1 MKKTRILIAMFA
13 VIATASAARAEI
25 NLDFDGKNAGSIISV
40 NFAIAK
46 SEINQDIPEI
56 PAPVMAKADT
66 DIKNEEY
73 ELNRSIGS
81 AIKDC
86 DKKGFVALK
95 PKFEKLLTMGNLQE
109 KRDFV
114 YNTNRSYDFPRRLF
128 TGTENTLAAAV
139 DAVNDLRT
147 AKGTCIKWER
157 KETCV
162 TGRKEVCHTT
172 CAAATLICLAVA
184 PPAAPVCTWGT
195 PACQIACT
203 FVDDTVCTWNNVCVA
218 EYEPPSCDP
227 SIDSCPG
234 GDTPRKHSTRD

>member
-1 MKKTRILIAMFA
+1 MKKSMILTA
-13 VIATASAARAEI
+13 VFTVMASASSMVNAAGI
-25 NLDFDGKNAGSIISV
+25 DFDGKAAGSLRSV
-40 NFAIAK
+40 NFAIAN
-46 SEINQDIPEI
+46 SEINQEIPEI
-56 PAPVMAKADT
+56 PAPVMAKADAF
-66 DIKNEEY
+66 DIQNEEY

-128 TGTENTLAAAV
+128 TGTEKTFTAAV
-139 DAVNDLRT
+139 GAVNDLRKVNKACLT
-147 AKGTCIKWER
+147 WER

-172 CAAATLICLAVA
+172 CAAATLVCLAIA
-184 PPAAPVCTWGT
+184 GATAPVCTWAT

-203 FVDDTVCTWNNVCVA
+203 FVDDKVCTWDYVCVA
-218 EYEPPSCDP
+218 EYVPPSCNP
-227 SIDSCPG
+227 SFEACPG
-234 GDTPRKHSTRD
+234 EAPRNSTRD